1 MKRTIPLLITAIAGF
16 ILMISFFIPAL
27 RRAGEEAAI
36 WFDVLASIAFILG
49 GANLFRLQLQRISDR
64 QPGWGYAGIT
74 LICFAATF
82 LFGILK
88 LGAPPEASVEAY
100 GETAV
105 PLPLSALPTYRVP
118 LTAPA
123 RRGDA
128 EPVPRSV
135 RKQLS
140 IVNGAGGSELVFTG
154 WMSPGQ
160 QEDLVAYQDTLAW
173 RCQIEQLGTLAQP
186 PETLLKKV
194 RYHPGHE
201 TLLFAGVMS
210 DADRDALLK
219 ILQPSPQAQTA
230 VEELDRLS
238 QRITQKEVRNI
249 PPGFMIPAEMNDR
262 IQLERGQENQNGGPE
277 SRTVLSIAGPMSVS
291 LRNQIATTWTN
302 DPCVRPLL
310 PEQEKELRAKIE
322 SFGQNLTDLQQTAFH
337 NYFSADWKAESL
349 VQALNSAGV
358 TQPLKKTACELL
370 AEIQSGVVEPERTHP
385 APPPVELNSAQV
397 LLIQRFVET
406 PEMTWDQLESQL
418 PVAGELTEKQKK
430 AFSQFKQELPTEAD
444 RQKGLCFRLLATGP
458 LNSAQKRFLLQGAR
472 DQFAWRQAVGELFIA
487 AHQQKFPWSGS
498 YTAQGTPFWWLYE
511 YVYQPLLTTTFA
523 LLAFYVASAAFRAFR
538 AKNLEAILLLG
549 TAFIILLGRTSA
561 GPALTSWIPEQYS
574 AFRSDQ
580 MTASIMSI
588 FNTAGNRAIMIGI
601 ALGTVSTSLKVLL
614 GIDRSY
620 LGRGDD

>member
-1 MKRTIPLLITAIAGF
+1 MKRTIPLLITALAGLVL
-16 ILMISFFIPAL
+16 IISFFIPAL
-27 RRAGEEAAI
+27 QRAGEEAAI

-64 QPGWGYAGIT
+64 QPGWGYAGVT
-74 LICFAATF
+74 LICFVVTF
-82 LFGILK
+82 LFGMLK

-105 PLPLSALPTYRVP
+105 PLPLSALPTYRIP
-118 LTAPA
+118 LTSPA
-123 RRGDA
+123 RRGDG
-128 EPVPRSV
+128 EPIPRSV

-140 IVNGAGGSELVFTG
+140 ITRGANESELVFTG

-160 QEDLVAYQDTLAW
+160 LEDLAAYQDTLAW
-173 RCQIEQLGTLAQP
+173 RCQAERLGTLAQP
-186 PETLLKKV
+186 PKSLSKKV
-194 RYHPGHE
+194 SYHPGHE
-201 TLLFAGVMS
+201 TLRFAGAMTS
-210 DADRDALLK
+210 ADRDALLK
-219 ILQPSPQAQTA
+219 TLQPLPEAQAA
-230 VEELDRLS
+230 VEELYKLS
-238 QRITQKEVRNI
+238 QRVTQRTVQSI
-249 PPGFMIPAEMNDR
+249 PPGFTIPAEMSDR
-262 IQLERGQENQNGGPE
+262 VKVERDLENHGERASGN
-277 SRTVLSIAGPMSVS
+277 VLSVVGPMSVS
-291 LRNQIATTWTN
+291 LRNKIAITWTN
-302 DPCVRPLL
+302 APRARPLL
-310 PEQEKELRAKIE
+310 PDQERELQAKIE
-322 SFGQNLTDLQQTAFH
+322 SFGQKLTELQETAFH
-337 NYFSADWKAESL
+337 NYFAADWKPEAL
-349 VQALNSAGV
+349 IQTLNSAGI
-358 TQPLKKTACELL
+358 TQPEKKTACELL
-370 AEIQSGVVEPERTHP
+370 AEIQSGVMEPERTHP
-385 APPPVELNSAQV
+385 APPPVELNSEQV
-397 LLIQRFVET
+397 TLIHQFVEA

-418 PVAGELTEKQKK
+418 AVAGELTEDQQK

-444 RQKGLCFRLLATGP
+444 RQKGLCFRLLSAGS

-561 GPALTSWIPEQYS
+561 GPALTSWIPERYS
-574 AFRSDQ
+574 AFHMDQ
-580 MTASIMSI
+580 MTAYIMSI